1 MDSVE
6 RVKNMVRHTL
16 VVKPEVTNREL
27 LARAMEIAPDAV
39 EGLSLRQFHGRFRL
53 PIMRFEMGSRRRTKK
68 KEAAAAAAAAS
79 PNGKPVA
86 ATTAAGVAAE
96 TSAKP
101 PAKTKRSRSK
111 AGAASTAVVDTAV
124 RDILVEFAVELEKA
138 ESRSDLVEVMGGVH
152 TFVDRITAVARQ
164 YYGSSKGRKPSEN

>member
-6 RVKNMVRHTL
+6 RVRNMVRHTL
-16 VVKPEVTNREL
+16 VVKPDVTNREL
-27 LARAMEIAPDAV
+27 LARAKEIAPDAV
-39 EGLSLRQFHGRFRL
+39 EGLTLRQFHGRFRL

-68 KEAAAAAAAAS
+68 KEAAPATTS
-79 PNGKPVA
+79 PNGGSGTA
-86 ATTAAGVAAE
+86 ATVAVGAE
-96 TSAKP
+96 VKA

-111 AGAASTAVVDTAV
+111 AGAASTAVVDRAV

-164 YYGSSKGRKPSEN
+164 YYGSPKGRKPSEN